1 MSKIAL
7 SKTTYAMF
15 VLAILTIIAVLV
27 VTGLQLTRSSTAP
40 VASSTVEKSDVA
52 LQPAPIEVKETLED
66 KKPVDAVTQPK
77 VEVSPVVNQ
86 KIDASTDKTMVDS
99 LDFISRQMDAAG
111 QQQLQDDYNAI
122 QTALESQAAADDLK
136 DVDSLAAVRKAVDG
150 KTAAELS
157 VIAEQFKPKS

>member
-7 SKTTYAMF
+7 SKTTSAMF
-15 VLAILTIIAVLV
+15 VLAILAIIAVLV

-40 VASSTVEKSDVA
+40 VASSTVEKADAA
-52 LQPAPIEVKETLED
+52 LQPAPVEVKETLED
-66 KKPVDAVTQPK
+66 KKPVDAVTEPK
-77 VEVSPVVNQ
+77 IEARPVVSQ
-86 KIDASTDKTMVDS
+86 KIDASTDKAMVDS
-99 LDFISRQMDAAG
+99 LDFISRQMDSAG
-111 QQQLQDDYNAI
+111 QQQLQDDYGVI
-122 QTALESQAAADDLK
+122 QTALESQAASDDLK